1 MENNFIIR
9 KATVDDVDIIYNFI
23 KELAAFEDM
32 SDLMVATPEGLK
44 KSIFDEGY
52 ANVIIGMEGDTPVG
66 FALYFFNY
74 STFEGRPG
82 LYLEDLFINEAY
94 RGKGYGIAM
103 LKKLAQIAVEKDCK
117 RFEWVCLDWNQ
128 PAIDLYKSLGAVP
141 KDEWIIFR
149 VDGETLIDMG
159 QKE

>member
-1 MENNFIIR
+1 MDNRFTIR
-9 KATVDDVDIIYNFI
+9 KATVEDVDHIFRFI
-23 KELAAFEDM
+23 NELAEYEEM
-32 SDLMVATPEGLK
+32 TDLVVATPEKLK

-82 LYLEDLFINEAY
+82 LYLEDLFITEAY
-94 RGKGYGIAM
+94 RGKGYGTAM
-103 LKKLAQIAVEKDCK
+103 LKKLAEIAVERDCK
-117 RFEWVCLDWNQ
+117 RYEWVCLDWNK
-128 PAIDLYKSLGAVP
+128 PALNLYKSLGAVP
-141 KDEWIIFR
+141 KDEWVILR
-149 VDGETLIDMG
+149 VDGENLIEMG